1 MSLLKIKDGFSGELQ
16 INIPREVIIN
26 KLRKQEFLNNLFVTH
41 IGFFPKAKFHYRER
55 PYGCPDNI
63 LIYCV
68 DGKGHVQNDE
78 DSYSLE
84 ANQFIILPPGK
95 FHMYQ
100 ADLREPWSI
109 YWIHFSGNML
119 KSLNKWLNTYD
130 FVKPTEIIHDKKIVE
145 QWAEIYYSLESGFT
159 EKNLAFANLSLY
171 RFLTFFICPQNPI
184 SYTPKE
190 NPVGESIA
198 YMKSNI
204 DRLLSIQDLATHM
217 NCSSSHYTS
226 IFKKI
231 KGASP
236 IDYFITLKVNYAC
249 QLLSQTALRVNE
261 VASKLGYED
270 SFYFSRL
277 FKKITGKSPK
287 EYKKSVQSQY
297 TEEQKT
303 IA

>member
-16 INIPREVIIN
+16 INIPREVVIN
-26 KLRKQEFLNNLFVTH
+26 KLRKQDFLNNLFITH

-68 DGKGHVQNDE
+68 EGKGHFQTDE
-78 DSYSLE
+78 ESYSLE

-95 FHMYQ
+95 FHIYQ

-130 FVKPTEIIHDKKIVE
+130 FVKPTAINYDKKIVE
-145 QWAEIYYSLESGFT
+145 QWAEIYYTLESGFT
-159 EKNLAFANLSLY
+159 ENNLASANLCLY
-171 RFLTFFICPQNPI
+171 RFLTFFICPQKTI
-184 SYTPKE
+184 TYTPKE
-190 NPVGESIA
+190 NPIGDSIA

-217 NCSSSHYTS
+217 NYSSSHYTS

-231 KGASP
+231 TGASP
-236 IDYFITLKVNYAC
+236 IDYFITLKVHYAC
-249 QLLSQTALRVNE
+249 QLLSQTTLRINE
-261 VASKLGYED
+261 VAGKLGYED
-270 SFYFSRL
+270 SFYFSRI

-287 EYKKSVQSQY
+287 DYRLSVQMES
-297 TEEQKT
+297 
-303 IA
+303 